1 MPLHIYPSFYYDNM
15 GLILYVQRYHTC
27 KDLDIVDVGHLK
39 QILGSIPN
47 ARRSQFD
54 TLSIPY
60 GTDIDV
66 SFLGLDVEDIEFA
79 NISGSLEMT

>member
-1 MPLHIYPSFYYDNM
+1 MPLRIYPSFYYDDM
-15 GLILYVQRYHTC
+15 GLILYVQRYHNY
-27 KDLDIVDVGHLK
+27 KDLDIVDVGHVK

-47 ARRSQFD
+47 DRRSQFD

-66 SFLGLDVEDIEFA
+66 SFLGLRVGKYIRRPGND
-79 NISGSLEMT
+79 LETS